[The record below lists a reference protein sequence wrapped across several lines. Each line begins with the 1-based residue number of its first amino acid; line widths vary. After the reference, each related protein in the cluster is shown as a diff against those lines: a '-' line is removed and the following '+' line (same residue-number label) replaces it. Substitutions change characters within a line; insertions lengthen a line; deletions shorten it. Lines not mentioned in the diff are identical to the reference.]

1 MRRRN
6 GFIMVTKKSINSVD
20 RIWDAAEY
28 ATLYALSAATR
39 CCWSRN
45 IFHCNG
51 FNFAKEKD
59 VASWRWNAG
68 SWKRFTNVS
77 TSLQMTSI
85 LKHHRRR
92 SEMMTSRREARIV
105 EACPRSLIFASPVV
119 RVIQNE
125 NRRSEKIVFNVKDEF
140 CKQTKTNESLPKQ
153 TKANKTNLWNKRG
166 HEYYIPEKT
175 STMSSAHTVIAE
187 LLI

>member
-1 MRRRN
+1 MEAEAEA
-6 GFIMVTKKSINSVD
+6 VEAAPKST
-20 RIWDAAEY
+20 A
-28 ATLYALSAATR
+28 
-39 CCWSRN
+39 
-45 IFHCNG
+45 
-51 FNFAKEKD
+51 
-59 VASWRWNAG
+59 
-68 SWKRFTNVS
+68 S
-77 TSLQMTSI
+77 TSLLKIQNQMSI
-85 LKHHRRR
+85 KILYHLKKKIKLLVACTRLYSPRCPSICLSLRPLVCLLVLH
-92 SEMMTSRREARIV
+92 T
-105 EACPRSLIFASPVV
+105 CPRSLLLASPVV

-125 NRRSEKIVFNVKDEF
+125 YWRSEKIVFNVKDEF